1 MDRQRLM
8 PGGHWTWRGGQWSTI
23 SQGWRVG
30 NLVFVGGQVAIDD
43 HGDVIAP
50 GDIEVQ
56 TREVYL
62 AIERVLREAGAE
74 LSDVV
79 KINSYLVTDAEG
91 DEFDEF
97 WRKMAG
103 VRREFFPAEGPCG
116 TGVIVSSLVYPGLVI
131 EVEAIAAIPDERLK
145 EHRAA

>member
-30 NLVFVGGQVAIDD
+30 NLVFVGGQVAIDE
-43 HGDVIAP
+43 HGEVIAP

-56 TREVYL
+56 TRAVYV

-74 LSDVV
+74 LADVV

-91 DEFDEF
+91 EEFDEF
-97 WRKMAG
+97 WRKMAA
-103 VRREFFPAEGPCG
+103 VRRDFFPVEGPCG

-131 EVEAIAAIPDERLK
+131 EVEAIAAIPDDRLR
-145 EHRAA
+145 EHAAT